1 MTKADLTKSPT
12 DVSAMF
18 DMVAK
23 NYDRTNDLLSFYQS
37 RIWRRATKKAVSP
50 KPGLRI
56 LDVAAG
62 TGTSSQAFLVPGA
75 EVVAADFS
83 KGMLEEGAKR
93 HPNLK
98 FVFADAMKL
107 PFSDGEFDVVTISFG
122 LRNVQNHQIAL
133 GEFFRV
139 LKAGGKLV
147 VCEFSK
153 VAGPLGAI
161 YLWYLR
167 NILPIVARVF
177 SSNPDAYTYLS
188 DSIEAWP
195 NQDQLKSDIER
206 AGFQSVK
213 YQNLSFGVVAL
224 HTAERK

>member
-50 KPGLRI
+50 KPGMRI

-107 PFSDGEFDVVTISFG
+107 PFSDEEFDVVTISFG

>member
-1 MTKADLTKSPT
+1 VTKADLTKSPK

-50 KPGLRI
+50 KPGMRI

-98 FVFADAMKL
+98 FVLADAMKL